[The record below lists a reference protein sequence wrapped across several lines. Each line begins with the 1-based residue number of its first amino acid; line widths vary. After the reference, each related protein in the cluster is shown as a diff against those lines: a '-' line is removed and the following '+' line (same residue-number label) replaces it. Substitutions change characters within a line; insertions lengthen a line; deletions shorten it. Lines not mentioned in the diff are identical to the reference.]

1 MTWKEAGQNFL
12 TGMAACIVVIP
23 VLPLVIFIH
32 SNYPEIELPL
42 LFGSLAMSII
52 LFWAWYKAKRRYV
65 RWVCALS
72 SFLCLGLAVGTAAFH
87 GWMFQ
92 TQIVYAVCA
101 IAFAGAFFVFA
112 RRVNRKLV
120 RAIDTAGAELDG
132 ETFFYDGET
141 ISIELDRIN
150 VLAHV
155 FAIALVVIGV
165 VLLLRL
171 TSVSSDV
178 RVAGV
183 LAGLFLGLIVLLLLR
198 RLLSHAPAILITHDG
213 IVDNATFYGMGMGL
227 IPWQDIV
234 GTTCTGPKSRDRTFS
249 RRLLIIWVRHAAALK
264 QRQPLLKR
272 LLLPLM
278 WGGAPSP
285 VRIPEYMLSKRLED
299 VQAEILRYRE
309 AHTAHKHVSH
319 EAREETEG

>member
-1 MTWKEAGQNFL
+1 
-12 TGMAACIVVIP
+12 
-23 VLPLVIFIH
+23 
-32 SNYPEIELPL
+32 
-42 LFGSLAMSII
+42 
-52 LFWAWYKAKRRYV
+52 
-65 RWVCALS
+65 
-72 SFLCLGLAVGTAAFH
+72 
-87 GWMFQ
+87 
-92 TQIVYAVCA
+92 
-101 IAFAGAFFVFA
+101 
-112 RRVNRKLV
+112 
-120 RAIDTAGAELDG
+120 
-132 ETFFYDGET
+132 
-141 ISIELDRIN
+141 
-150 VLAHV
+150 
-155 FAIALVVIGV
+155 
-165 VLLLRL
+165 
-171 TSVSSDV
+171 
-178 RVAGV
+178 
-183 LAGLFLGLIVLLLLR
+183 
-198 RLLSHAPAILITHDG
+198 
-213 IVDNATFYGMGMGL
+213 MGL